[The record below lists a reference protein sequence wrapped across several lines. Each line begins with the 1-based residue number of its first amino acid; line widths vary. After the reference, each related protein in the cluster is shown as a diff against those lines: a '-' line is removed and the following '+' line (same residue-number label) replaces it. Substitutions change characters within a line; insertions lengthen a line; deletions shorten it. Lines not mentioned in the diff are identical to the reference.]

1 MPSSPQI
8 RSSWRIIDRARTSCL
23 ASSSVRCRRRRA
35 ARSIPRSSMSCSSL
49 SWAAEMHDRDTLH
62 RFLFDRF
69 PIRGHLVHLD
79 AAWRALIE
87 HREYPNAI
95 RETLGEAVVAS
106 LLLAA
111 TIKFEGVLSLQLQ
124 GDGPMHL
131 LLAQCTSGLGVRG
144 LARYRD
150 FGAGA
155 QKISE
160 LIGNGN
166 LTVTLETDEGG
177 QRYQGIVPIE
187 GERLA
192 DSIQAYFQNS
202 EQLPTRLWLHAD
214 AQGASGMLLQK
225 LPASDSLPP
234 ADAALIDDAW
244 RRVQLIADTLTPEE
258 LRTLAD
264 AEILHRLFN
273 EDDLRL
279 FEPSP
284 VYFRC
289 RCSRERV
296 AGMLQGLGET
306 ETRSILAERGEV
318 EVRCDF
324 CNRAYVFD
332 AVDVAR
338 LFNAGMPSD
347 GGARIH

>member
-1 MPSSPQI
+1 
-8 RSSWRIIDRARTSCL
+8 
-23 ASSSVRCRRRRA
+23 
-35 ARSIPRSSMSCSSL
+35 
-49 SWAAEMHDRDTLH
+49 
-62 RFLFDRF
+62 
-69 PIRGHLVHLD
+69 
-79 AAWRALIE
+79 
-87 HREYPNAI
+87 
-95 RETLGEAVVAS
+95 
-106 LLLAA
+106 
-111 TIKFEGVLSLQLQ
+111 
-124 GDGPMHL
+124 
-131 LLAQCTSGLGVRG
+131 VRG

-150 FGAGA
+150 
-155 QKISE
+155 QNISDSFRIRD
-160 LIGNGN
+160 LIGSGN
-166 LTVTLETDEGG
+166 LTVTLETDDGA

-192 DSIQAYFQNS
+192 DSLQAYFQNS

-225 LPASDSLPP
+225 LPGASSLAA
-234 ADAALIDDAW
+234 ADAAAIEDAW
-244 RRVQLIADTLTPEE
+244 RRVQLIGDTLTSEE
-258 LRTLAD
+258 LRTLED

-296 AGMLQGLGET
+296 ASMLQGLGEA
-306 ETRSILAERGEV
+306 ETRSVIAERGEV

-332 AVDVAR
+332 AVDVAQ
-338 LFNAGMPSD
+338 LFKSD
-347 GGARIH
+347 VAADSGSSVH

>member
-1 MPSSPQI
+1 
-8 RSSWRIIDRARTSCL
+8 
-23 ASSSVRCRRRRA
+23 
-35 ARSIPRSSMSCSSL
+35 
-49 SWAAEMHDRDTLH
+49 MHDRDTLH
-62 RFLFDRF
+62 RFLFERY
-69 PIRGHLVHLD
+69 PIRGHIVHLD

-87 HREYPNAI
+87 HRRYPEAI
-95 RETLGEAVVAS
+95 RDTLGEAVVAS

-111 TIKFEGVLSLQLQ
+111 TIKFDGVLSLQLQ
-124 GDGPMHL
+124 GDGPVPL

-150 FGAGA
+150 SSAAADSTIRDLVG
-155 QKISE
+155 Q
-160 LIGNGN
+160 GN
-166 LTVTLETDEGG
+166 LTVTLETDDGG

-192 DSIQAYFQNS
+192 ESLQAYFQNS

-214 AQGASGMLLQK
+214 EQGASGMLLQK
-225 LPASDSLPP
+225 LPGSATVPTG
-234 ADAALIDDAW
+234 DAEAIEDAW
-244 RRVQLIADTLTPEE
+244 RRVQLIADTLTPVE

-279 FEPSP
+279 FEPAP

-296 AGMLQGLGET
+296 AGMLQGLGEA
-306 ETRSILAERGEV
+306 ETRSVIAERGKV
-318 EVRCDF
+318 EVHCDF

-332 AVDVAR
+332 AVDVAQ
-338 LFNAGMPSD
+338 LFKAPVAADSGSSV
-347 GGARIH
+347 H

>member
-1 MPSSPQI
+1 
-8 RSSWRIIDRARTSCL
+8 
-23 ASSSVRCRRRRA
+23 
-35 ARSIPRSSMSCSSL
+35 
-49 SWAAEMHDRDTLH
+49 MHDRDTLH
-62 RFLFDRF
+62 RFLFERY
-69 PIRGHLVHLD
+69 PIRGHIVHLD

-87 HREYPNAI
+87 HRQYPDAI

-124 GDGPMHL
+124 GDGPVHL

-144 LARYRD
+144 LARHRDAD
-150 FGAGA
+150 FGSSL
-155 QKISE
+155 KIRD
-160 LIGNGN
+160 LIGTGN
-166 LTVTLETDEGG
+166 LTVTLETDDGA

-192 DSIQAYFQNS
+192 DSLQTYFQNS

-214 AQGASGMLLQK
+214 AKGASGMLLQK
-225 LPASDSLPP
+225 LPGSAAV
-234 ADAALIDDAW
+234 ADAADAAAIEDAW

-258 LRTLAD
+258 LRTLED
-264 AEILHRLFN
+264 AEILHRLFS

-296 AGMLQGLGET
+296 AGMLQGLGEA
-306 ETRSILAERGEV
+306 ETRSVIAERGKV
-318 EVRCDF
+318 EVHCDF
-324 CNRAYVFD
+324 CNRGYVFD
-332 AVDVAR
+332 AVDFEQLFKAPVVADS
-338 LFNAGMPSD
+338 GSSV
-347 GGARIH
+347 H